1 MPNGPVFHV
10 PTSCLDGRGGPPAST
25 PPPPVLCEPRR
36 AVSDHLWNSGTGLP
50 LPVQSEEGNRSHTP
64 TVVLWQEQLSPP
76 TPQLTNCRTNRFK
89 HSKGGRDIQGAEY
102 LF

>member
-25 PPPPVLCEPRR
+25 PPPPVLCGLRR

-64 TVVLWQEQLSPP
+64 TVVLWQKQLSPLAHEL
-76 TPQLTNCRTNRFK
+76 QNK
-89 HSKGGRDIQGAEY
+89 
-102 LF
+102 LFQT